1 MLVVRPLTLAIA
13 FAAVL
18 AGVQLARGPVP
29 PPAPP
34 AGAHADDRGVDR
46 IGGVIAGM
54 PIATPLG
61 FGVELATESSSVWL
75 WTDERVDPGELV
87 IVTGRLRTARGVV
100 DPGAPPAP
108 QREPFELSATSIER
122 LGIEPSWRAAVLRW
136 AARTQRGWVATL
148 GETTAASDPGAA
160 ALRGILTG
168 DRGTVPVALDDRWR
182 ACGIFHALSVS
193 GLHLAVVAGLV
204 FALLRRLA
212 AASPW
217 GGRIRPARWAAPPAL
232 LAAIAYTLITGAQVA
247 TLRSLV
253 VIAIVLI
260 AQMLDRD
267 VRLIDALGLAA
278 IVLLAWRPGDLG
290 DPSFQLSF
298 AAALA
303 LALRPK
309 RVRPVGRRMLAWHWL
324 CEGVATSAWVALVT
338 APLTAYH
345 FHQVQP
351 GGVIGNL
358 LLTPLLELIA
368 LPLGLAGLALHAIW
382 PAGGA
387 LAIRGAAWVVG
398 LVDTIAGV
406 LARVTPVGNV
416 ALASAVAVA
425 LLVGLALWLLTRAR
439 RTRLD
444 AIAWIALA
452 CGWLVGRAPPPP
464 GALRVT
470 FLDVGQGDA
479 AIVELPDGK
488 VWLVDAGGLASRR
501 DLAAAAAPGRTIT
514 RALEA
519 FGHAQIDLAIISHPH
534 PDHYL
539 GLAALAVPVRELW
552 AAAGDAD
559 HLRDDQHHTALP
571 SFADVAAIA
580 PLHHPPLGLAREQG
594 GVELWVW
601 APRFRERDG
610 AAEREAVDPVRTVN
624 DNSLVVELRYAGRSI
639 LFAGDVEA
647 EGEAALI
654 AAGLGHVDVVKVAH
668 HGSPTSSTPSFI
680 AATHPEVA
688 VISCGVANTFGFPAT
703 AVVERWR
710 AGGADVER
718 TDTGGAITV
727 TIAPDQAL
735 DHPLDV
741 DRFVGRFVG
750 PPP

>member
-1 MLVVRPLTLAIA
+1 MLSVRPLAVAVA
-13 FAAVL
+13 FAATL
-18 AGVQLARGPVP
+18 AAVQLVRG
-29 PPAPP
+29 PAPP
-34 AGAHADDRGVDR
+34 AAPPPGTQPDDRGVDR
-46 IGGVIAGM
+46 ITGVITGM

-61 FGVELATESSSVWL
+61 FGAELATESTSVWL
-75 WTDERVDPGELV
+75 WSDERVDPGELLA
-87 IVTGRLRTARGVV
+87 VTGRLRTARGAS
-100 DPGAPPAP
+100 DPGAPPATA
-108 QREPFELSATSIER
+108 REPFELTAMSIQR
-122 LGIEPSWRAAVLRW
+122 LGVSASWREAVLRW
-136 AARTQRGWVATL
+136 AARTQRAWVATL
-148 GETTAASDPGAA
+148 DENGDARDPGAA

-168 DRGTVPVALDDRWR
+168 DRGTVPAALDDRWR

-232 LAAIAYTLITGAQVA
+232 VAAIAYTLITGAQVA

-253 VIAIVLI
+253 VIAILLI

-278 IVLLAWRPGDLG
+278 IVLLAWRPADLG

-309 RVRPVGRRMLAWHWL
+309 RARPFGRRMLAWHWL
-324 CEGVATSAWVALVT
+324 REGIATSAWVALVT

-345 FHQVQP
+345 FHQIQP
-351 GGVIGNL
+351 GGVAGNL
-358 LLTPLLELIA
+358 VLTPLLELIA
-368 LPLGLAGLALHAIW
+368 LPLGLAGLALHAVS
-382 PAGGA
+382 PAAGA
-387 LAIRGAAWVVG
+387 LAIHGAAWVVG
-398 LVDTIAGV
+398 LVDTIAGQ
-406 LARVTPVGNV
+406 LARVTPVGTV
-416 ALASAVAVA
+416 ALASPLAVAV
-425 LLVGLALWLLTRAR
+425 LVGLALWLLTRTQ

-444 AIAWIALA
+444 ALAWIALA
-452 CGWLVGRAPPPP
+452 CGWLVGRMPPPP

-479 AIVELPDGK
+479 AIVELPDGA

-519 FGHAQIDLAIISHPH
+519 YGHTQIDLAIISHPH

-552 AAAGDAD
+552 AAAGDGE
-559 HLRDDQHHTALP
+559 HLRDDQRRTALP
-571 SFADVAAIA
+571 SFAEVAAIA
-580 PLHHPPLGLAREQG
+580 PLHHPPLGLARAEA

-601 APRFRERDG
+601 APRYRERDG
-610 AAEREAVDPVRTVN
+610 APEREAIDPVRTVN
-624 DNSLVVELRYAGRSI
+624 DNSLVVEVRYTGRSI
-639 LFAGDVEA
+639 AFVGDVEA
-647 EGEAALI
+647 EGEAALV

-668 HGSPTSSTPSFI
+668 HGSPTSSTPDFI

-688 VISCGVANTFGFPAT
+688 VISCGVANTFGFPAA
-703 AVVERWR
+703 AVVERWTA
-710 AGGADVER
+710 AGAEVER

-727 TIAPDQAL
+727 TIAP
-735 DHPLDV
+735 HEPLTV
-741 DRFVGRFVG
+741 DRRLR
-750 PPP
+750 

>member
-1 MLVVRPLTLAIA
+1 MLAVRPLAVAVA

-18 AGVQLARGPVP
+18 AGVQVLRGP
-29 PPAPP
+29 PPAATPP
-34 AGAHADDRGVDR
+34 AGTRADDRGLDR
-46 IGGVIAGM
+46 VTGVVAGM

-61 FGVELATESSSVWL
+61 FGAELATESTSVWL
-75 WTDERVDPGELV
+75 WTDERIDPGELLA
-87 IVTGRLRTARGVV
+87 VTGRLRTARGAV
-100 DPGAPPAP
+100 DPGAPPATA
-108 QREPFELSATSIER
+108 REPFELSAIDLQH
-122 LGIEPSWRAAVLRW
+122 LGYESSWPTAVLRW
-136 AARTQRGWVATL
+136 AANTQRAWVATL
-148 GETTAASDPGAA
+148 GESADPSDPGAA

-168 DRGTVPVALDDRWR
+168 DRGTVPPALDDRWR

-232 LAAIAYTLITGAQVA
+232 CCAIAYTLITGAQVA

-253 VIAIVLI
+253 VIAIMLI

-309 RVRPVGRRMLAWHWL
+309 RVRPFGRRMIAWHWL
-324 CEGVATSAWVALVT
+324 TEGIATSAWVALVT

-351 GGVIGNL
+351 GGVVGNL
-358 LLTPLLELIA
+358 LLTPLLELVA
-368 LPLGLAGLALHAIW
+368 LPLGLAGLALHSVW
-382 PAGGA
+382 PAAGV

-398 LVDTIAGV
+398 LVDTIAGA

-416 ALASAVAVA
+416 ALASAVTAAV
-425 LLVGLALWLLTRAR
+425 LVGLALWLLTRAQ

-444 AIAWIALA
+444 VLVWIALA
-452 CGWLVGRAPPPP
+452 CGWLVGRTPPPP

-479 AIVELPDGK
+479 AIIELPDGK

-501 DLAAAAAPGRTIT
+501 DLAAASAPGRTIT

-539 GLAALAVPVRELW
+539 GLAALAVPVGELW
-552 AAAGDAD
+552 AAAGDGD
-559 HLRDDQHHTALP
+559 HLRDDQRRTALP
-571 SFADVAAIA
+571 SFADVARIA
-580 PLHHPPLGLAREQG
+580 PLHHPPLGLARVQA

-601 APRFRERDG
+601 APRYRERDS
-610 AAEREAVDPVRTVN
+610 APEREAIDPVRTVN
-624 DNSLVVELRYAGRSI
+624 DNSLVVELRYAGHSI
-639 LFAGDVEA
+639 VFAGDVEA
-647 EGEAALI
+647 EGEAALV

-668 HGSPTSSTPSFI
+668 HGSPTSSTPVFV
-680 AATHPEVA
+680 AATHPAVA
-688 VISCGVANTFGFPAT
+688 VISCGVMNTFGFPAP

-710 AGGADVER
+710 AAGAEVER
-718 TDTGGAITV
+718 TDIGGAITV
-727 TIAPDQAL
+727 TIAPHQ
-735 DHPLDV
+735 PLTV
-741 DRFVGRFVG
+741 DRFVGRLAG
-750 PPP
+750 SAP

>member
-1 MLVVRPLTLAIA
+1 MLAVRPLAVAVA

-18 AGVQLARGPVP
+18 AGVRLVRGPASP
-29 PPAPP
+29 TAPP
-34 AGAHADDRGVDR
+34 AGARADDRGLDR
-46 IGGVIAGM
+46 ITGVIAGM

-61 FGVELATESSSVWL
+61 FGAELATESTSVWL

-87 IVTGRLRTARGVV
+87 AVTGRLRSARGAV
-100 DPGAPPAP
+100 DPGAPPAA
-108 QREPFELSATSIER
+108 QREPFELSAIAIER
-122 LGIEPSWRAAVLRW
+122 LGFAPSWRAAVLRW
-136 AARTQRGWVATL
+136 AARTQRAWVATL
-148 GETTAASDPGAA
+148 GEARDPDDPTDPGAA

-168 DRGTVPVALDDRWR
+168 DRGTVPPALDDRWR

-232 LAAIAYTLITGAQVA
+232 LAAVAYTLITGAQVA

-253 VIAIVLI
+253 VIAIMLI

-278 IVLLAWRPGDLG
+278 IVLLAWRPDDLG

-309 RVRPVGRRMLAWHWL
+309 RVRPIGRRMIAWHWL
-324 CEGVATSAWVALVT
+324 TEGIATSAWVALVT

-351 GGVIGNL
+351 GGVVGNL
-358 LLTPLLELIA
+358 ILTPLLELIA
-368 LPLGLAGLALHAIW
+368 LPLGLAGIAVHAVW
-382 PAGGA
+382 PAAGT
-387 LAIRGAAWVVG
+387 LAIRVAAWVVG
-398 LVDTIAGV
+398 LVDTIAGA

-416 ALASAVAVA
+416 ALATAFAA
-425 LLVGLALWLLTRAR
+425 AFLVGLALWLLTRTQ

-444 AIAWIALA
+444 AFAWLALA
-452 CGWLVGRAPPPP
+452 CGWLVGRTPPPP

-519 FGHAQIDLAIISHPH
+519 YGHARIDLAIISHPH

-539 GLAALAVPVRELW
+539 GLAALALPVGELW
-552 AAAGDAD
+552 AAAGDGE
-559 HLRDDQHHTALP
+559 HLRDDQHRTALP
-571 SFADVAAIA
+571 SFAEVATIA
-580 PLHHPPLGLAREQG
+580 PLVHPPLGLARREG
-594 GVELWVW
+594 DVELWVW
-601 APRFRERDG
+601 APRYRERDG
-610 AAEREAVDPVRTVN
+610 MPEREAIDPVRTVN

-639 LFAGDVEA
+639 VFVGDVEA
-647 EGEAALI
+647 EGEAALV

-668 HGSPTSSTPSFI
+668 HGSPTSSTQDFI
-680 AATHPEVA
+680 TATHPEVA
-688 VISCGVANTFGFPAT
+688 VISCGVANTFGFPA
-703 AVVERWR
+703 ASVVARWR
-710 AGGADVER
+710 AAGADVER
-718 TDTGGAITV
+718 TDTSGAITV
-727 TIAPDQAL
+727 TIAPDQ
-735 DHPLDV
+735 PLGV
-741 DRFVGRFVG
+741 DRFAGSA
-750 PPP
+750 P

>member
-1 MLVVRPLTLAIA
+1 MLAIRPLAVAVA

-18 AGVQLARGPVP
+18 AGARLVQGPAPAAP
-29 PPAPP
+29 PPP
-34 AGAHADDRGVDR
+34 GAHADDRGLDR
-46 IGGVIAGM
+46 LTGVVAGM

-61 FGVELATESSSVWL
+61 FGAELATESTSVWL
-75 WTDERVDPGELV
+75 WTDERIDPGELLV
-87 IVTGRLRTARGVV
+87 VTGRLRTSRGLV
-100 DPGAPPAP
+100 DPGAPPATD
-108 QREPFELSATSIER
+108 REPFELSAIAIER
-122 LGIEPSWRAAVLRW
+122 HGFVPSWHAAVLRW
-136 AARTQRGWVATL
+136 ATHTQRAWVATL
-148 GETTAASDPGAA
+148 GEARDPDDPDDPGAA

-168 DRGTVPVALDDRWR
+168 DRGTVPPALDDRWR

-204 FALLRRLA
+204 FSLLRRLA

-232 LAAIAYTLITGAQVA
+232 IAAIAYTLITGAQVA

-309 RVRPVGRRMLAWHWL
+309 RVRPFGRRQLAWHWL
-324 CEGVATSAWVALVT
+324 SAGIASSAWIALVT

-351 GGVIGNL
+351 GGVVGNL
-358 LLTPLLELIA
+358 VLTPLLELIA
-368 LPLGLAGLALHAIW
+368 LPLGLAGLALHAVW

-398 LVDTIAGV
+398 LVDTIAGA
-406 LARVTPVGNV
+406 LARITPVGNV
-416 ALASAVAVA
+416 ALASGLVAA
-425 LLVGLALWLLTRAR
+425 ILVGLALWLLTRAN
-439 RTRLD
+439 RTRID
-444 AIAWIALA
+444 ALAWLALA
-452 CGWLVGRAPPPP
+452 CGWLAGRTPPPP

-519 FGHAQIDLAIISHPH
+519 YGHAQIDLAIISHPH

-539 GLAALAVPVRELW
+539 GLAALALPVRELW
-552 AAAGDAD
+552 SAAGDGD
-559 HLRDDQHHTALP
+559 HLRDDQRRTALP
-571 SFADVAAIA
+571 SFADVATIA
-580 PLHHPPLGLAREQG
+580 PLRHPPLGLARREG
-594 GVELWVW
+594 DVELWVW
-601 APRFRERDG
+601 APRYRERDG
-610 AAEREAVDPVRTVN
+610 EPEREEIDPVRSVN

-639 LFAGDVEA
+639 VFAGDVEA

-668 HGSPTSSTPSFI
+668 HGSPTSSIQDFVT
-680 AATHPEVA
+680 ATHPEVA
-688 VISCGVANTFGFPAT
+688 VISCGVANTFGFPAA

-710 AGGADVER
+710 ASGADVER

-727 TIAPDQAL
+727 TITPHQSL
-735 DHPLDV
+735 TV
-741 DRFVGRFVG
+741 DRSIGRFAG
-750 PPP
+750 TPE

>member
-1 MLVVRPLTLAIA
+1 MLSVRPLAVAVA
-13 FAAVL
+13 FAATL
-18 AGVQLARGPVP
+18 AAVQLVRG
-29 PPAPP
+29 PAPP
-34 AGAHADDRGVDR
+34 AAPPPGTQPDDRGVDR
-46 IGGVIAGM
+46 ITGVITGM

-61 FGVELATESSSVWL
+61 FGAELATESTSVWL
-75 WTDERVDPGELV
+75 WSDERVDPGELLA
-87 IVTGRLRTARGVV
+87 VTGRLRTARGAS
-100 DPGAPPAP
+100 DPGAPPATA
-108 QREPFELSATSIER
+108 REPFELTAMSIQR
-122 LGIEPSWRAAVLRW
+122 LGVSASWRAAVLRW
-136 AARTQRGWVATL
+136 AARTQRAWVATL
-148 GETTAASDPGAA
+148 DENGDARDPGAA

-168 DRGTVPVALDDRWR
+168 DRGTVPAALDDRWR

-232 LAAIAYTLITGAQVA
+232 VAAIAYTLITGAQVA
-247 TLRSLV
+247 TLRSVV
-253 VIAIVLI
+253 VIAILLI

-278 IVLLAWRPGDLG
+278 IVLLAWRPADLG

-309 RVRPVGRRMLAWHWL
+309 RARPFGRRMLAWHWL
-324 CEGVATSAWVALVT
+324 REGIATSAWVALVT

-345 FHQVQP
+345 FHQIQP
-351 GGVIGNL
+351 GGVAGNL
-358 LLTPLLELIA
+358 VLTPLLELIA
-368 LPLGLAGLALHAIW
+368 LPLGLAGLALHAVS
-382 PAGGA
+382 PAAGA
-387 LAIRGAAWVVG
+387 LAIHGAAWVVG
-398 LVDTIAGV
+398 LVDTIAGQ
-406 LARVTPVGNV
+406 LARVTPVGTV
-416 ALASAVAVA
+416 ALASPLAVAV
-425 LLVGLALWLLTRAR
+425 LVGLALWLLTRTQ

-444 AIAWIALA
+444 ALAWIALA
-452 CGWLVGRAPPPP
+452 CGWLVGRMPPPP

-479 AIVELPDGK
+479 AIVELPDGA

-519 FGHAQIDLAIISHPH
+519 YGHTQIDLAIISHPH

-552 AAAGDAD
+552 AAAGDGE
-559 HLRDDQHHTALP
+559 HLRDDQRRTALP
-571 SFADVAAIA
+571 SFAEVAAIA
-580 PLHHPPLGLAREQG
+580 PLHHPPLGLARAEA

-601 APRFRERDG
+601 APRYRERDG
-610 AAEREAVDPVRTVN
+610 APEREAIDPVRTVN
-624 DNSLVVELRYAGRSI
+624 DNSLVVEVRYAGRSI
-639 LFAGDVEA
+639 AFVGDVEA
-647 EGEAALI
+647 EGEAALV

-668 HGSPTSSTPSFI
+668 HGSPTSSTPDFI

-688 VISCGVANTFGFPAT
+688 VISCGVANTFGFPAA
-703 AVVERWR
+703 AVVERWTA
-710 AGGADVER
+710 AGAEVER

-727 TIAPDQAL
+727 TIAPHQ
-735 DHPLDV
+735 PLTV
-741 DRFVGRFVG
+741 DRRLR
-750 PPP
+750 